1 MASQQSAAAVASPA
15 ESRPEI
21 GLRPITDDDLPFLEH
36 VYGSTRAEELAVT
49 DWSEERKAA
58 FVHMQFVAQHA
69 YYREHYA
76 GCDFQVILVDGA
88 PAGRLY
94 VHRRPTE
101 IRLVDI
107 AFLPEH
113 RGSGLGTALL
123 AQLMAEATAA
133 GKPLR
138 IHVEIF
144 NRALRLYERLGFRR
158 IVDRGVYWFLEW
170 RPETAP
176 PFDPNDPALS

>member
-1 MASQQSAAAVASPA
+1 MTSHEPAVAVATPSEARPA
-15 ESRPEI
+15 IS
-21 GLRPITDDDLPFLEH
+21 LRPITDGDLPFLER
-36 VYGSTRAEELAVT
+36 VYGSTRTEELALT
-49 DWSEERKAA
+49 DWGAEQKAA
-58 FVHMQFVAQHA
+58 FVHMQFTAQNA
-69 YYREHYA
+69 YYQEHYA
-76 GCDFQVILVDGA
+76 GCDFQVILLDGV

-94 VHRRPTE
+94 VHRRSAE

-113 RGSGLGTALL
+113 RGAGLGTALL
-123 AQLMAEATAA
+123 ADLMAEATAA

-138 IHVEIF
+138 IHVEIY
-144 NRALRLYERLGFRR
+144 NPALRLYDRLGFRR

-176 PFDPNDPALS
+176 PFDPNDPELS